1 MFSMLR
7 GICIA
12 GGSFCLLLLISCSV
26 SREQRTETA
35 GTPIALMEIPR
46 WTVEIASQ
54 ASEPGGDSAAIVYSG
69 SVRQTYPVD
78 IQKYLEQ
85 VKDRLVSKHKI
96 DLSENFPEHGY
107 IVIQLKG
114 FEIHYS
120 QTAEELVL
128 HEREAPDGSSNTP
141 HREAR
146 TTKMKSKSHT
156 AIVNFYDTSGRGIW
170 QLTVLDAKKPGK
182 LADAIAKKIKRPGR

>member
-1 MFSMLR
+1 M
-7 GICIA
+7 
-12 GGSFCLLLLISCSV
+12 
-26 SREQRTETA
+26 QRTETV
-35 GTPIALMEIPR
+35 GIPIALMEIPR
-46 WTVEIASQ
+46 WTVETAPPVK
-54 ASEPGGDSAAIVYSG
+54 EPGGDSAAIVYSG

-85 VKDRLVSKHKI
+85 VKNRLVSKHKI

-128 HEREAPDGSSNTP
+128 HEREAPDGTGNTP

-146 TTKMKSKSHT
+146 TTKMRSKSHT